1 MNKSDIG
8 LNAGKIW
15 RLLSNYAKWD
25 YGTLKRKSGLKD
37 KELGAAKSSSRYA
50 DIIALADSSLIHI
63 LEDAEKLRSK
73 NNLLL
78 NSCRLSLQH
87 LNKVQLLA
95 NIDEEVRQLTTITTV
110 SYCRTPMP
118 CFINW

>member
-37 KELGAAKSSSRYA
+37 KEL
-50 DIIALADSSLIHI
+50 
-63 LEDAEKLRSK
+63 EKTR
-73 NNLLL
+73 
-78 NSCRLSLQH
+78 
-87 LNKVQLLA
+87 
-95 NIDEEVRQLTTITTV
+95 
-110 SYCRTPMP
+110 SYCTRRTESST
-118 CFINW
+118 FFWA

>member
-37 KELGAAKSSSRYA
+37 KELGAALGWLLVKTRLYCTKRTKSSTFFWA
-50 DIIALADSSLIHI
+50 
-63 LEDAEKLRSK
+63 
-73 NNLLL
+73 
-78 NSCRLSLQH
+78 
-87 LNKVQLLA
+87 
-95 NIDEEVRQLTTITTV
+95 
-110 SYCRTPMP
+110 
-118 CFINW
+118 

>member
-37 KELGAAKSSSRYA
+37 KELGAALGWLACEDKIRIDSIGGLSYEVHIPDAHSSYFR
-50 DIIALADSSLIHI
+50 
-63 LEDAEKLRSK
+63 LRP
-73 NNLLL
+73 
-78 NSCRLSLQH
+78 
-87 LNKVQLLA
+87 A
-95 NIDEEVRQLTTITTV
+95 
-110 SYCRTPMP
+110 
-118 CFINW
+118 